1 MPFERPHLLRFVIYV
16 CLYVAAT
23 EFAVLFIT
31 LPSDVTL
38 IWPPAGVAY
47 AVLVFHGARWW
58 PAQPSAHSA
67 GPR

>member
-38 IWPPAGVAY
+38 IWPPA
-47 AVLVFHGARWW
+47 
-58 PAQPSAHSA
+58 
-67 GPR
+67 